1 MNSAADVWQS
11 VKNIISDNLTVTS
24 ISTWFDDCEV
34 VEIGANKL
42 TLRAPTPFKRT
53 IIDGRYKEHIK
64 KALYELFSCEFDV
77 AIIYNS
83 PEMSENSQARTLL
96 AAELDAEDEEEFTF
110 ERFVVGNSN
119 KFAHAAALGVAGG
132 QRKDYNPL
140 FIYGNS
146 GLGKTHLLHAIRH
159 SIMQSHPEYNIVSLT
174 GEFFTNELIHALQIG
189 KNMEF
194 REKYR
199 GADVF
204 LIDDVQF
211 IAGKVAIQEEFFN
224 TFNTLHAA
232 GRQIVLTSDRPPM
245 EIATLEDRLKNR
257 FESGILADI
266 EPPDYETRVAII
278 RNKAQRLGILL
289 PDEVTGYIAEKLT
302 QNVRQIEG
310 AVKNIIAYHDLMDD
324 IITVASATDIIKDMF
339 KGNNTFALNTD
350 LIISETAKYYSLSA
364 SDLRGKRRTRSIAQA
379 RHVSIYIIRQLTN
392 LPLKDIGAIYE
403 RHHTTILSSVTLIE
417 DEMKIDEKLS
427 QAIRDIIANINA
439 KA

>member
-1 MNSAADVWQS
+1 MNSTADVWQS
-11 VKNIISDNLTVTS
+11 VKKILSDDLTVTA

-34 VEIGANKL
+34 VEIGANML
-42 TLRAPTPFKRT
+42 TLRAPSPFKRN
-53 IIDGRYKEHIK
+53 IIDGRYKDHIK
-64 KALYELFSCEFDV
+64 RALRELFSCEFDV
-77 AIIYNS
+77 VIIDDSTEISNS
-83 PEMSENSQARTLL
+83 YQTRAH
-96 AAELDAEDEEEFTF
+96 AEFAQDAEDEEEFTF
-110 ERFVVGNSN
+110 DRFVVGNSN

-232 GRQIVLTSDRPPM
+232 GRQIVLTSDRPPV

-266 EPPDYETRVAII
+266 EPPDFETRVAII
-278 RNKAQRLGILL
+278 RNKAQRLGIIL
-289 PDEVTGYIAEKLT
+289 PDDVTGYIADRLT

-324 IITVASATDIIKDMF
+324 IITVASATAIIKDMF

-350 LIISETAKYYSLSA
+350 LIIGETAKYYSLSA
-364 SDLRGKRRTRSIAQA
+364 PDLKGKRRTRSIALA

-392 LPLKDIGAIYE
+392 LPLKDIGSIYE
-403 RHHTTILSSVTLIE
+403 RHHTTVLASVTQIE
-417 DEMKIDEKLS
+417 DLMKTDEKLS